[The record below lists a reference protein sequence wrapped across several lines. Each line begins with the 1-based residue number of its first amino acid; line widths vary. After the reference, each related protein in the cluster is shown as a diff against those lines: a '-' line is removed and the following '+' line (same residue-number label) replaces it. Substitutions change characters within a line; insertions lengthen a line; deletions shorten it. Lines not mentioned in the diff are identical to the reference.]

1 MHEVLNEIHQLGIV
15 PVVKIDNADDAVP
28 LAKALQAGGLPIAE
42 ITFRTEAA
50 EQAIRNI
57 VSEVPEMLVGAGTV
71 LTDDQADQAIQ
82 AGAKFVVTP
91 GLSAK
96 VVKHC
101 QANQVPV
108 TPGIATPTDIQ
119 TALELDLDVLKF
131 FPAETFGG
139 VASLKA
145 MSAPFGMI
153 KFIPTG
159 GISAKNLVEYLMFP
173 KTLACGGSWMVKDSL
188 IKAGQFDE
196 ITRMTREAI
205 DVMLGFELA
214 HVGINTNDAATSL
227 SLAKTL
233 AGMFNMPLKEGN
245 SSNFA
250 GKGFEINKSRGLGA
264 NGHVAIAT
272 NSITRAV
279 AWLERN
285 GIAVAMDTAKKDSS
299 GNMVAVYLKDETGG
313 FAIHLL
319 QKK

>member
-1 MHEVLNEIHQLGIV
+1 MHEVLKTIHELGIV

-28 LAKALQAGGLPIAE
+28 LAKALKAGGLPIAE
-42 ITFRTEAA
+42 ITFRTAAA

-57 VSEVPEMLVGAGTV
+57 VKDVPDMLVGAGTV
-71 LTDDQADQAIQ
+71 LTTEQADRAIQ
-82 AGAKFVVTP
+82 AGVKFVVTP

-96 VVKHC
+96 VVNHC

-119 TALELDLDVLKF
+119 AALELDLEVLKF

-145 MSAPFGMI
+145 MSAPYGMV

-159 GISAKNLVEYLMFP
+159 GISAANLNDYLAFP
-173 KTLACGGSWMVKDSL
+173 KTLACGGSWMVKDDM
-188 IKAGQFDE
+188 IQAGQFDK
-196 ITRMTREAI
+196 ISAMTAEAI

-214 HVGINTNDAATSL
+214 HVGLNAADAESSL
-227 SLAKTL
+227 HVAKTL
-233 AGMFNMPLKEGN
+233 SGMFNMPLKEGN

-250 GKGFEINKSRGLGA
+250 GKGFEVNKRPGLGA
-264 NGHVAIAT
+264 HGHVALAT
-272 NSITRAV
+272 HSITRAI
-279 AWLERN
+279 AWLERK
-285 GIAVAMDTAKKDSS
+285 GIAVAMDTAKQDAA
-299 GNMVAVYLKDETGG
+299 GNMVAVYLKEEIGG

>member
-1 MHEVLNEIHQLGIV
+1 MDKVLNTIHELGIV
-15 PVVKIDNADDAVP
+15 PVVKIDNATDAVP
-28 LAKALQAGGLPIAE
+28 LANALKAGGLPIAE

-57 VSEVPEMLVGAGTV
+57 VKEVPDMLVGAGTV
-71 LTDDQADQAIQ
+71 LTTEQADRAIQ
-82 AGAKFVVTP
+82 AGVKFVVTP
-91 GLSAK
+91 GLSAT

-101 QANQVPV
+101 QANRVPV
-108 TPGIATPTDIQ
+108 TPGVATPTDIQ
-119 TALELDLDVLKF
+119 AALELDLNVLKF
-131 FPAETFGG
+131 FPAGTFGG

-145 MSAPFGMI
+145 MSAPYGMV

-159 GISAKNLVEYLMFP
+159 GVSAANLVEYLMFP
-173 KTLACGGSWMVKDSL
+173 KTLACGGSWMVKDDM
-188 IKAGQFDE
+188 IKAGQFDK
-196 ITRMTREAI
+196 ISALTREAV

-214 HVGINTNDAATSL
+214 HVGVNAPDADTSL
-227 SLAKTL
+227 KLAKTL
-233 AGMFNMPLKEGN
+233 SGMFNLPLKEGN

-250 GKGFEINKSRGLGA
+250 GKGFEVNKSQGLGT

-272 NSITRAV
+272 NSITRAI

-285 GIAVAMDTAKKDSS
+285 GIAVAMDTAKEDSG
-299 GNMVAVYLKDETGG
+299 GNLVAVYLKEETGG